1 MAIVFHDSDVRGKF
15 LDAQRCFYCGQSFDE
30 VAIMWDGSG
39 ASIWLHSDCFIKLA
53 IRMFRDVHELEI
65 VQSISK
71 YHGDTANDAYMNS
84 IQKRRWSL

>member
-1 MAIVFHDSDVRGKF
+1 MAIVFHDSDVRGRF

-30 VAIMWDGSG
+30 VAIMWSG
-39 ASIWLHSDCFIKLA
+39 TDDIWFHSDCFIKMA
-53 IRMFRDVHELEI
+53 IGMFRDVHELEI

>member
-1 MAIVFHDSDVRGKF
+1 MAIVFHDSDVRGEF
-15 LDAQRCFYCGQSFDE
+15 LDEQICFFCSQSFDK

-65 VQSISK
+65 TSNNPKQAGYIEREAWFSK
-71 YHGDTANDAYMNS
+71 
-84 IQKRRWSL
+84 